1 MVNLGTFSVTPNASL
16 DDEAVIVQHYT
27 GTLYSTNTLFIYL
40 FINIRLEQ
48 VNNAAT
54 NCKYQR
60 GGTVRPQSKGA
71 KWGGRGGSG
80 PPQNLDGP
88 PPNFYVA
95 FWWGSRLLFHM

>member
-54 NCKYQR
+54 NCKYHHGRTQ
-60 GGTVRPQSKGA
+60 RPQSTHHRPLKTN
-71 KWGGRGGSG
+71 K
-80 PPQNLDGP
+80 QTN
-88 PPNFYVA
+88 NTKI
-95 FWWGSRLLFHM
+95 